1 MSVFQYEKDADGIVT
16 VTMDMTGPVNSMS
29 AEFNPVMKET
39 VEKLEKEEGLTGVV
53 FASAKKTFFAGGDL
67 NSLLATTP
75 EQTQDFF
82 NTIEDMKADF
92 RRLEKLQVPVV
103 AAINGAA
110 LGGGFEICLATN
122 YRIAYNHKSVQ
133 LGLPEVSLG
142 LLPGGGG
149 VVRMVNLLGLQNA
162 LPFLLEGKKVTPEKA
177 LKAGMIHETVDS
189 LDTLIPRAKA
199 YIIETMSLEQE
210 GRDAAAVQPWDIKGF
225 KVPGGGANSPKLA
238 QVLMGAPAMLAKKTR
253 GLLPAPEQILD
264 CAVEAARLNF
274 DAAMTVESRG
284 LAYLAVTPEAK
295 NMISTFFFQ
304 MNKVN
309 GGASR
314 PQGVEPQLTKKVGV
328 LGAGMM
334 GQGIAYV
341 SAMAGIEV
349 ILKDISEESA
359 AKGKAYSEKLLAKR
373 VAKGRMTEEKKAAVL
388 ALIKPTAD
396 DNDLQGC
403 DLIIEAVFENIELKN
418 KITQSTEKFLAEDGV
433 WGSNTST
440 LPITQLAEVSSNAEN
455 FIGIHF
461 FSPVDKMPL
470 VEIICGDNTSD
481 VALAK
486 AFDFTKQIK
495 KTPIVVNDSLGFF
508 TSRTF
513 GTYFDEGAR
522 MVTEGAYPVRVDNLG
537 KAIGMPVGPLTVHDE
552 VSQEL
557 SRKAFETWAD
567 MGVTDKWGEQDALRQ
582 VINFLTVENGRGGRH
597 HNGGY
602 FEYSADGGKTIWP
615 PLVDQF
621 YKSDLEITDEDIKD
635 RLLFRQ
641 VIETL
646 KCLQTNVL
654 RTVADGNIGSI
665 MGIGAPVWTGGF
677 LQFVNTYGLE
687 NFQTRCGEL
696 AAKYGER
703 FDCPQIVAD
712 QLSAGE
718 SFQ

>member
-1 MSVFQYEKDADGIVT
+1 MSVFQYQKDADGIVT

-29 AEFNPVMKET
+29 AEFTPVMKET
-39 VEKLEKEEGLTGVV
+39 VKKLEKEEGLTGVV

-82 NTIEDMKADF
+82 NNIEDMKADF
-92 RRLEKLQVPVV
+92 RRLEKLPVPVV
-103 AAINGAA
+103 SAINGAA
-110 LGGGFEICLATN
+110 LGGGFEICLMTN

-133 LGLPEVSLG
+133 LGLPEVGLG

-189 LDTLIPRAKA
+189 LDALIPRAKA
-199 YIIETMSLEQE
+199 YILEQKGNE
-210 GRDAAAVQPWDIKGF
+210 AAAVQPWDVKGF
-225 KVPGGGANSPKLA
+225 KIPGGDANSPKLA

-264 CAVEAARLNF
+264 CAVEATRLDF
-274 DAAMTVESRG
+274 DTAMTIESRG
-284 LAYLAVTPEAK
+284 LAHLAVTPEAK
-295 NMISTFFFQ
+295 NMISTYFFQ

-309 GGASR
+309 GDASR
-314 PQGVEPQLTKKVGV
+314 PQGIEPQLTKKVGV

-349 ILKDISEESA
+349 ILKDISEESSE
-359 AKGKAYSEKLLAKR
+359 KGKAYSERLLAKR
-373 VAKGRMTEEKKAAVL
+373 VANGRMTEEKKATVL
-388 ALIKPTAD
+388 ALIKSTAD

-440 LPITQLAEVSSNAEN
+440 LPITQLAAVSSKAEN

-481 VALAK
+481 VTLAK
-486 AFDFTKQIK
+486 AFDYTKQIK

-522 MVTEGAYPVRVDNLG
+522 MVTEGVYPVRVDNLG

-557 SRKAFETWAD
+557 SRKAFETWSD
-567 MGVTDKWGEQDALRQ
+567 MGVMDKWGEQDSLRK

-602 FEYSADGGKTIWP
+602 FDYSADGGKTIWP
-615 PLVDQF
+615 QLVDQF
-621 YKSDLEITDEDIKD
+621 YKSDVEVSDEDIKD

-646 KCLQTNVL
+646 KCLQSNVL
-654 RTVADGNIGSI
+654 RTVADGNVGSI
-665 MGIGAPVWTGGF
+665 IGIGAPVWTGGF
-677 LQFVNTYGLE
+677 IQFVNTYGLE

-703 FDCPQIVAD
+703 FVCPQIVED
-712 QLSAGE
+712 KIFAGE
-718 SFQ
+718 TFQ